1 MIITHREVDEAI
13 DQLRVARLAAFSA
26 AYQLALGNK
35 ELEEYKAVAI
45 STGVEGK
52 NAEQRT
58 ANLRL
63 LLKEHYAKLA
73 LLQDD
78 YNEARHEAEL
88 AELELT
94 RIKLTIR
101 LMELSNFAG

>member
-13 DQLRVARLAAFSA
+13 DQVRVAKLAAFSA
-26 AYQLALGNK
+26 SYQLALGNK
-35 ELEEYKAVAI
+35 ILDVAKATAI
-45 STGVEGK
+45 IEGIEGK
-52 NAEQRT
+52 NAEQRV

-63 LLKEHYAKLA
+63 LFKDRYETNA

-78 YNEARHEAEL
+78 YNEARHKTEL

-101 LMELSNFAG
+101 LMELSSN